1 MSQKEL
7 NHFLIAIIPPPDIE
21 KDIYILKEHFKTNY
35 NSRASLNSPPHITLH
50 MPFDWRVDKSEEFI
64 ERLSQFA
71 VAQHNFTIELTNFGS
86 FPPRVIFVEVG
97 YSPDLIIFQKEL
109 HRFCKKEF
117 NLYNAQYRD
126 LPFHPHITLAF
137 RDLKKPE
144 YFKAWEEFEQRT
156 YSASFEAK
164 GFTLLRH
171 DGKQW
176 RPYHEFNFENN
187 T

>member
-1 MSQKEL
+1 MNKKKKL
-7 NHFLIAIIPPPDIE
+7 NHFLIAIIPPPHIE
-21 KDIYILKEHFKTNY
+21 SEIYELKEYFKTNY

-50 MPFDWRVDKSEEFI
+50 MPFDWKGEKTNDFVDDLEVFSKTQNSFI
-64 ERLSQFA
+64 IDLE
-71 VAQHNFTIELTNFGS
+71 NFGS
-86 FPPRVIFVEVG
+86 FPPRVIFVEVN
-97 YSPDLIIFQKEL
+97 YNPSLLLFQKEL

-117 NLYNAQYRD
+117 NLFNAQYRD
-126 LPFHPHITLAF
+126 LPYHPHITLAF

-156 YSASFEAK
+156 YSATFDAK

-176 RPYHEFNFENN
+176 RVFKEFLFGNK
-187 T
+187 

>member
-1 MSQKEL
+1 MKNSKL
-7 NHFLIAIIPPPDIE
+7 NHFLIAIIPPVQIE
-21 KDIYILKEHFKTNY
+21 KDIYQLKEYFKVNH

-50 MPFDWRVDKSEEFI
+50 MPFDWKEEKTDQFI
-64 ERLSQFA
+64 EELNGFA
-71 VAQHNFTIELTNFGS
+71 LAQRGFKIELNNFGS

-97 YSPDLIIFQKEL
+97 YNPELLFFQKEL

-144 YFKAWEEFEQRT
+144 YFKAWQEFEQRT
-156 YSASFEAK
+156 YSATFDVP

-176 RPYHEFNFENN
+176 RTFHEFYFEN
-187 T
+187 

>member
-1 MSQKEL
+1 MNKKKL
-7 NHFLIAIIPPPDIE
+7 NHFLIAIIPPLHIE
-21 KDIYILKEHFKTNY
+21 SEIYELKEYFKANY

-50 MPFDWRVDKSEEFI
+50 MPFDWKEEKTEGFVEDLTRFSETQNGF
-64 ERLSQFA
+64 S
-71 VAQHNFTIELTNFGS
+71 IELKDFGS
-86 FPPRVIFVEVG
+86 FAPRVIFVDVLTN
-97 YSPDLIIFQKEL
+97 PTLLTFQKEL

-117 NLYNAQYRD
+117 NLFNAQYRD
-126 LPFHPHITLAF
+126 LPYHPHITLAF

-144 YFKAWEEFEQRT
+144 FFKAWKEFEQRT
-156 YSASFEAK
+156 YSATFEVN

-176 RPYHEFNFENN
+176 RIFKEFYFKP